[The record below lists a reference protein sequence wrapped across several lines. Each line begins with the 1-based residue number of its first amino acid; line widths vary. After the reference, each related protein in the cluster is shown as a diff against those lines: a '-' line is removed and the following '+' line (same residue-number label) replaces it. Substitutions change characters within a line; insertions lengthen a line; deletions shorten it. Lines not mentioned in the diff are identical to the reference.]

1 MRSVKLAICAILWS
15 LCSSLGSAKDGPCF
29 VPAIHIKSL
38 RPDKVPLTRLS
49 MSLNDGT
56 NRPAFL
62 RSADDDLE
70 KSMKRF
76 ARMIVGS
83 YSIPMDHHQ
92 QDIFGSIASFLLHP
106 QATKSDKCS
115 WTACQPPKKAM
126 SPGDRKLFSAISRS
140 CAPRH
145 VSAPDDM

>member
-92 QDIFGSIASFLLHP
+92 QDIFGEFLVLYP
-106 QATKSDKCS
+106 ERQ
-115 WTACQPPKKAM
+115 QPMVVDRFDRVLPSS
-126 SPGDRKLFSAISRS
+126 SPGYQERQVQLDCLSASKEGNV
-140 CAPRH
+140 AG
-145 VSAPDDM
+145 